1 MKILIVKL
9 SAIGDVIHTLPSL
22 NAIRKHYPDAHITWL
37 IEEAASSLIIEHEAL
52 DRVIIS
58 KRKQWVKGIFGPFC
72 IDNIK
77 ETYQFIKEL
86 RDTEYDL
93 IIDFQGLL
101 KSAALIALARGKRK
115 TGFDKGMEHMEHSYI
130 FLNER
135 IPPVNMDN
143 HALLRSLMLINA
155 LGIESKEIEYKLPVS
170 CHTRK
175 ITNELLERHGIKEA
189 GIIVAINPVA
199 KWITKLWDNR
209 KFALL
214 ADRLIEKYNASVIFT
229 GSQSDRSTIDNILS
243 CMSYGAVNLAGETTL
258 KTLAALYEKTK
269 FLISTDTGPMHMAA
283 AVGTP
288 VIALFGPTAPWRTGP
303 FGAKHKI
310 MRSGIDCSPCFKRQ
324 CSTINCMKQISV
336 EQVLD
341 AVISPTIH
349 HSFRPPL
356 PNLKSSLK
364 SQKYQTKNIKPKIS
378 NQKYQNR

>member
-37 IEEAASSLIIEHEAL
+37 VEEAASNLVVRHEAL

-58 KRKQWVKGIFGPFC
+58 KRKQWIKGVLSPSC
-72 IDNIK
+72 LKNIK
-77 ETYQFIKEL
+77 ELYQFIKEL

-101 KSAALIALARGKRK
+101 KSGVLIALARGKRK

-143 HALLRSLMLINA
+143 HALLRNLMLINT
-155 LGIESKEIEYKLPVS
+155 LGIKSKEIEYKIPIS
-170 CHTRK
+170 DHTRK
-175 ITNELLERHGIKEA
+175 FIDSILVRHRIKGPELL
-189 GIIVAINPVA
+189 VAINPVA
-199 KWITKLWDNR
+199 KWKTKLWDNR

-229 GSQSDRSTIDNILS
+229 GSQADRSTIDNIMS
-243 CMSYGAVNLAGETTL
+243 CMSQSAVNLAGETTL

-288 VIALFGPTAPWRTGP
+288 VIALSGPTAPWRTGP
-303 FGAKHKI
+303 FGSEHKI
-310 MRSGIDCSPCFKRQ
+310 LRSGLDCSPCFKRQ
-324 CSTINCMKQISV
+324 CSTIDCMKQISV
-336 EQVLD
+336 EQVMD
-341 AVISPTIH
+341 AVNSIFS
-349 HSFRPPL
+349 
-356 PNLKSSLK
+356 
-364 SQKYQTKNIKPKIS
+364 
-378 NQKYQNR
+378 

>member
-1 MKILIVKL
+1 MCNPFGIEMKILIVKL

-37 IEEAASSLIIEHEAL
+37 IEEAASSIVVGHEAL
-52 DRVIIS
+52 NRVIIS
-58 KRKQWVKGIFGPFC
+58 RRKQWIKKNFGPASLN
-72 IDNIK
+72 NIK
-77 ETYQFIKEL
+77 EAYQFIKKL

-101 KSAALIALARGKRK
+101 KSGILVALARGKRK

-130 FLNER
+130 FLNEP

-155 LGIESKEIEYKLPVS
+155 LGIKSKEIEYKIPVS
-170 CHTRK
+170 DHTR
-175 ITNELLERHGIKEA
+175 ILTDELLERHGIKNP
-189 GIIVAINPVA
+189 GILVAMNPVA
-199 KWITKLWDNR
+199 KWETKLWDNR

-229 GSQSDRSTIDNILS
+229 GSQSDKSTIENIIS
-243 CMSYGAVNLAGETTL
+243 CMSQSAVNLAGETTL

-303 FGAKHKI
+303 FGSEHKI
-310 MRSGIDCSPCFKRQ
+310 LRSGLECSPCFKRQ
-324 CSTINCMKQISV
+324 CSTIDCMKQISV
-336 EQVLD
+336 EQVL
-341 AVISPTIH
+341 AAANSI
-349 HSFRPPL
+349 L
-356 PNLKSSLK
+356 
-364 SQKYQTKNIKPKIS
+364 
-378 NQKYQNR
+378 

>member
-1 MKILIVKL
+1 MMKILIVKL

-22 NAIRKHYPDAHITWL
+22 NAIKRHYPDAHITWL
-37 IEEAASSLIIEHEAL
+37 IEEAASSLIVEHEAL
-52 DRVIIS
+52 YRVIIS
-58 KRKQWVKGIFGPFC
+58 KRKKWVKGIFGSSC
-72 IDNIK
+72 LKNIK
-77 ETYQFIKEL
+77 ETYQFLKEL
-86 RDTEYDL
+86 RDTKYDL

-101 KSAALIALARGKRK
+101 KSATLIALARGKRK
-115 TGFDKGMEHMEHSYI
+115 TGFDKGMEHMEYSYI

-143 HALLRSLMLINA
+143 HALLRNLMLINA
-155 LGIESKEIEYKLPVS
+155 LGIKSKEIEYKLPVS
-170 CHTRK
+170 FYTHK
-175 ITNELLERHGIKEA
+175 ITDELLERHGIKDA
-189 GIIVAINPVA
+189 RLLVAINPVA

-243 CMSYGAVNLAGETTL
+243 GMSYGAVNLAGETTL

-283 AVGTP
+283 AIDTP

-310 MRSGIDCSPCFKRQ
+310 LRSGPYCSPCFKRH
-324 CSTINCMKQISV
+324 CSTKDCMNQISV
-336 EQVLD
+336 EQVMD
-341 AVISPTIH
+341 AV
-349 HSFRPPL
+349 
-356 PNLKSSLK
+356 SSIL
-364 SQKYQTKNIKPKIS
+364 S
-378 NQKYQNR
+378 

>member
-37 IEEAASSLIIEHEAL
+37 IEEAASSLVIGHEAL

-58 KRKQWVKGIFGPFC
+58 KRKQWIKKIFGQSC
-72 IDNIK
+72 LKNIK
-77 ETYQFIKEL
+77 EAYQFIKEL

-101 KSAALIALARGKRK
+101 KSAVLIALARGKRK
-115 TGFDKGMEHMEHSYI
+115 IGFDKGMEHMEHSYI

-155 LGIESKEIEYKLPVS
+155 LGIKSKEIEYKIPVS
-170 CHTRK
+170 DYTRN
-175 ITNELLERHGIKEA
+175 ITNELLERHGIKGA
-189 GIIVAINPVA
+189 GLFVAINPVA
-199 KWITKLWDNR
+199 KWETKLWDNR

-229 GSQSDRSTIDNILS
+229 GSQSDKSTIKNI
-243 CMSYGAVNLAGETTL
+243 MSFMSKKAVNLAGKTTL
-258 KTLAALYEKTK
+258 KKLAALYEKTR
-269 FLISTDTGPMHMAA
+269 FVISTDTGPMHMAA

-303 FGAKHKI
+303 FGSEHKI
-310 MRSGIDCSPCFKRQ
+310 LRSGPDCSPCFKRQ
-324 CSTINCMKQISV
+324 CNTIDCMKQISV

-341 AVISPTIH
+341 AANSILS
-349 HSFRPPL
+349 
-356 PNLKSSLK
+356 
-364 SQKYQTKNIKPKIS
+364 
-378 NQKYQNR
+378 

>member
-37 IEEAASSLIIEHEAL
+37 IEEAASSLVVGHETL
-52 DRVIIS
+52 NRVIIS
-58 KRKQWVKGIFGPFC
+58 KRKQWIKKILGPAC
-72 IDNIK
+72 LKNIK
-77 ETYQFIKEL
+77 EAYQFIKEL

-101 KSAALIALARGKRK
+101 KSAILIALARGKRK

-135 IPPVNMDN
+135 IPPVSMEN
-143 HALLRSLMLINA
+143 HALLRNLMLINA
-155 LGIESKEIEYKLPVS
+155 LGIKSKEIEYKIPVS
-170 CHTRK
+170 DNTRK
-175 ITNELLERHGIKEA
+175 FIDSILERHGIKGP
-189 GIIVAINPVA
+189 GILVAMNPVA
-199 KWITKLWDNR
+199 KWKTKLWDNQ

-229 GSQSDRSTIDNILS
+229 GSQSDKSTIDNIMS
-243 CMSYGAVNLAGETTL
+243 CMSQRAVNLAGETTL

-303 FGAKHKI
+303 FGSEHKI
-310 MRSGIDCSPCFKRQ
+310 LRSGLNCSPCFKRQ
-324 CSTINCMKQISV
+324 CSTIDCMKQINV
-336 EQVLD
+336 EQVMD
-341 AVISPTIH
+341 AANSI
-349 HSFRPPL
+349 L
-356 PNLKSSLK
+356 
-364 SQKYQTKNIKPKIS
+364 
-378 NQKYQNR
+378 

>member
-1 MKILIVKL
+1 MMKILIVKL

-22 NAIRKHYPDAHITWL
+22 NAIRRYYPDAHITWL
-37 IEEAASSLIIEHEAL
+37 IEEAASSLIVEHEAL

-58 KRKQWVKGIFGPFC
+58 KRKQWVKGIFGPSC
-72 IDNIK
+72 LKNIK
-77 ETYQFIKEL
+77 EAYQFIKEL

-101 KSAALIALARGKRK
+101 KSAVPIALARGKRK
-115 TGFDKGMEHMEHSYI
+115 TGFDKGMEHMEYSYI

-155 LGIESKEIEYKLPVS
+155 LGIKSKKIEYKLPVS
-170 CHTRK
+170 DHIRNVTD
-175 ITNELLERHGIKEA
+175 ELLKRHGIKSA
-189 GIIVAINPVA
+189 GIVVAINPVA

-243 CMSYGAVNLAGETTL
+243 YMSHSAVNLAGETTL

-303 FGAKHKI
+303 FGTKHKI
-310 MRSGIDCSPCFKRQ
+310 VRSGLNCSPCFKRQ
-324 CSTINCMKQISV
+324 CSTTDCMNQISV
-336 EQVLD
+336 EQVMD
-341 AVISPTIH
+341 TA
-349 HSFRPPL
+349 
-356 PNLKSSLK
+356 SSIL
-364 SQKYQTKNIKPKIS
+364 S
-378 NQKYQNR
+378 

>member
-37 IEEAASSLIIEHEAL
+37 IEEAASSLVVGHEAL
-52 DRVIIS
+52 NRVIIS
-58 KRKQWVKGIFGPFC
+58 KRTQWIKKVFGPSC
-72 IDNIK
+72 LKNIK
-77 ETYQFIKEL
+77 EAYQFIKKL

-101 KSAALIALARGKRK
+101 KSGILIALAKGKRK

-143 HALLRSLMLINA
+143 HALLRNLMLINA
-155 LGIESKEIEYKLPVS
+155 LGIKSKEIEYKIPVS
-170 CHTRK
+170 DHTRK
-175 ITNELLERHGIKEA
+175 FIDSILLRHGIKSSELL
-189 GIIVAINPVA
+189 VAINPVA
-199 KWITKLWDNR
+199 KWETKLWDNR

-214 ADRLIEKYNASVIFT
+214 ADRLIEKYNTSVIFT
-229 GSQSDRSTIDNILS
+229 GSQSDKNTMEDI
-243 CMSYGAVNLAGETTL
+243 MSFMSKRAVNLAGKTTL
-258 KTLAALYEKTK
+258 KTLAALYEKTR
-269 FLISTDTGPMHMAA
+269 FVISTDTGPMHMAA

-303 FGAKHKI
+303 FGSEHKI
-310 MRSGIDCSPCFKRQ
+310 LRSGVECSPCFKRQ
-324 CSTINCMKQISV
+324 CSTIDCMKQISV

-341 AVISPTIH
+341 AANSILS
-349 HSFRPPL
+349 
-356 PNLKSSLK
+356 
-364 SQKYQTKNIKPKIS
+364 
-378 NQKYQNR
+378 